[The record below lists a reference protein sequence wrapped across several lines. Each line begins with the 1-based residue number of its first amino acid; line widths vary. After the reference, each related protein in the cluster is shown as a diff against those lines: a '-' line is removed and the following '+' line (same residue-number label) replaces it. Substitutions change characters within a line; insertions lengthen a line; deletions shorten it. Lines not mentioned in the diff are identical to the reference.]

1 MKAAIGELIGT
12 FTLVFVGTA
21 TAVFA
26 GSGILG
32 EGKGMGIL
40 AIAFAFG
47 FTLLVLVYAV
57 GPISGCHINPA
68 VTITMMVAGKI
79 ESSKAM
85 LYIVAQIVGAILAS
99 LALMGILNG
108 ITGNSSGVSQ
118 YSLEVHGLGA
128 NNVPSF
134 LSVQSAFALEVIL
147 TALFLF
153 VIFNATSSRANSN
166 AAGWTIGGYLFVAHL
181 IGVPLG
187 GSSLNPARS
196 IGPAILQ
203 GGTALDNLWVFIV
216 APIIGGLLGMVLYKL
231 TADDF

>member
-1 MKAAIGELIGT
+1 MKATIGELIGT

-21 TAVFA
+21 TAVFS

-68 VTITMMVAGKI
+68 VTIAMMVAGKI

-85 LYIVAQIVGAILAS
+85 CYIVAQIVGAILAS

-108 ITGNSSGVSQ
+108 VTGDSSGVAK

-166 AAGWTIGGYLFVAHL
+166 AVGWTIGGYLFVAHL

-187 GSSLNPARS
+187 DSSLNPARS

-231 TADDF
+231 TADDL